1 MFGMRRRVAGWW
13 RGLGGLGCGGAGFD
27 GFDGA
32 GQAFFERVSAD
43 DGAEAEAEAD
53 DAAFEGFAVA
63 GTTSSMSVRPSGRAV
78 RV

>member
-13 RGLGGLGCGGAGFD
+13 RGLGRLCCGGGAGFD

-32 GQAFFERVSAD
+32 GQTFFEGVLAD
-43 DGAEAEAEAD
+43 GGAEAEAD
-53 DAAFEGFAVA
+53 DAAFEVFAVA
-63 GTTSSMSVRPSGRAV
+63 VTTSSMSVRPSGRAL

>member
-13 RGLGGLGCGGAGFD
+13 RGLGRLCCGGGAGFD

-32 GQAFFERVSAD
+32 GQAFFEGVLAD
-43 DGAEAEAEAD
+43 GSAEAEAD
-53 DAAFEGFAVA
+53 DAAFEVLPSRV
-63 GTTSSMSVRPSGRAV
+63 TTSSMSVRPSGRAL